1 MIDAI
6 VLAAG
11 LATRMGGAVKAL
23 TPVAGEPALSIV
35 LRRVREAGIASPV
48 VVLGHGADAVRR
60 AVDLSGVRIVENPAP
75 ADGLSS
81 SLRLGLSVVGTLGP
95 GVLVLH
101 ADMPAVS
108 ATTIR
113 AILEAAEEGA
123 RLAAP
128 AYQGQR
134 GFPVYIARS
143 LFEELEAVLEG
154 DAGARKLLGRHAD
167 DLVLVPVEDPG
178 CILDVDRPK
187 DLEALAMAM
196 ERTERRSSCATSV

>member
-11 LATRMGGAVKAL
+11 LGTRMDGAVKAL
-23 TPVAGEPALSIV
+23 TPIAGEPALSIV
-35 LRRVREAGIASPV
+35 LRRLREAGIASPI

-81 SLRLGLSVVGTLGP
+81 SLRLGLSVAGTLEP

-108 ATTIR
+108 AETIR

-128 AYQGQR
+128 VYRGQR
-134 GFPVYIARS
+134 GFPVFVARS
-143 LFEELEAVLEG
+143 LFEELEAALEG
-154 DAGARKLLGRHAD
+154 DAGARKLLERHAD
-167 DLVLVPVEDPG
+167 DLILVPVEDPG
-178 CILDVDRPK
+178 CILDVDRPE
-187 DLEALAMAM
+187 DLEALVLTM
-196 ERTERRSSCATSV
+196 ERAERRSSCATSV